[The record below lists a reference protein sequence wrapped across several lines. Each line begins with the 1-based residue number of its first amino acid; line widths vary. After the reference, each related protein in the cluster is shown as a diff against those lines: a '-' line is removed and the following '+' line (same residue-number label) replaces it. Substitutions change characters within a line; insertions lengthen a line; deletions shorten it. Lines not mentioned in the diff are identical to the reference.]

1 MKTYKTA
8 AFVMSCF
15 VHRVASLSNS
25 KSMTMKA
32 HQEAIVDKNHSR
44 RAVVVG
50 GGPAGLAAAITLAS
64 EPHAYKVT
72 VIETFPEDATRTY
85 DASKAYLYNLNPRG
99 QKFTRSERF
108 SRIQELVDEKSV
120 SQIGFQFK
128 SFTLIPGD
136 TESKLEPL
144 VRELGTKDVTTKK
157 TYWIPRHEMI
167 NVLQDAIRESDCASK
182 IDMKYS
188 NMFESLEPN
197 SKGCLTLTYT
207 ETSSK
212 RKHHIEA
219 DLIIGA
225 DGVNSSVREFFSN
238 KNEVFKNW
246 DINHDEFK
254 AIRKHSPSVGL
265 RVKVN
270 Y

>member
-8 AFVMSCF
+8 AFVLSWI

-25 KSMTMKA
+25 KFMSMKA
-32 HQEAIVDKNHSR
+32 HQEPIVDKNHSR

-108 SRIQELVDEKSV
+108 SRIQELVEEKSV
-120 SQIGFQFK
+120 SQVGLRFK

-136 TESKLEPL
+136 TETKLEPYVL
-144 VRELGTKDVTTKK
+144 DPGTKDLITKK
-157 TYWIPRHEMI
+157 THWIPRHEMI
-167 NVLQDAIRESDCASK
+167 NVLQDAIRESDCAS
-182 IDMKYS
+182 
-188 NMFESLEPN
+188 N
-197 SKGCLTLTYT
+197 
-207 ETSSK
+207 
-212 RKHHIEA
+212 IE
-219 DLIIGA
+219 DQ
-225 DGVNSSVREFFSN
+225 V
-238 KNEVFKNW
+238 
-246 DINHDEFK
+246 
-254 AIRKHSPSVGL
+254 
-265 RVKVN
+265 
-270 Y
+270 